1 MSIVPCDV
9 CVCEFSMDRDPWAKF
24 RRPNSEHP
32 AQSEETRTH
41 QHPGVAGARR
51 PNAMPSPSPA
61 PPPVLP
67 ISEHEDEIV
76 AAVDANPVVVVI
88 GETGSGKST
97 QLSQILHRRGYTRRG
112 AIAVTQPRRVAA
124 VSVSRFFVS
133 LSFLLYHM
141 REALFFSVGRS
152 WAVRRDWDWNCLYIL

>member
-1 MSIVPCDV
+1 
-9 CVCEFSMDRDPWAKF
+9 
-24 RRPNSEHP
+24 
-32 AQSEETRTH
+32 
-41 QHPGVAGARR
+41 
-51 PNAMPSPSPA
+51 
-61 PPPVLP
+61 VLP